1 MRELFKLFK
10 NICLCMIV
18 ITIVIFYS
26 FDLTFMTTHNF
37 DMITLNTILVGFLFT
52 IYTLLVSLINEEAV
66 KTYSE
71 TNELP
76 KIFKNIVVGIVLG
89 ILTCLLSMVILCI
102 YGEPKSLT
110 MLNKL
115 LYAIDI
121 SMFII
126 VLSSMI
132 MAILN
137 MASIVNAVR
146 AHKFNEIKKQKANKE
161 MEYLFNEKDS
171 NN

>member
-1 MRELFKLFK
+1 MKELFKLSKSIFLW
-10 NICLCMIV
+10 IIV
-18 ITIVIFYS
+18 LTIAIFYS

-66 KTYSE
+66 KTYYE
-71 TNELP
+71 TDELP

-102 YGEPKSLT
+102 YGEPKSLSVF
-110 MLNKL
+110 NKI
-115 LYAIDI
+115 LYSVDI
-121 SMFII
+121 AMFVI

-146 AHKFNEIKKQKANKE
+146 THKFNEIKKQKANKE
-161 MEYLFNEKDS
+161 MKDLFNKKDS